1 MSAAPRVILDC
12 DPGIDDAFAIFC
24 ALRFCDVAAITSV
37 SGNVP
42 INHTTTNALHVLE
55 LADVSIPVHKGAAA
69 PLVVEAFF
77 ADKIHGAAGLGAGE
91 TPTPLRQVEAEP
103 AAEAINR
110 LSTEEPIVIIATG
123 PLTNIAHA
131 LQSDADLASRV
142 EHVYWMGGSTTGGNT
157 TEHAEFNAWADP
169 HAIEVVFAS
178 GLPLTM
184 FGLNLTHQVRM
195 QGHHVDELRR
205 AGTATSGPAAEYL
218 AFYES
223 HGSKDG
229 KGQPMHDPCAVLG
242 FTHPEMFETEPGNTL
257 VHLSGATR
265 GMTEMTNTPHP
276 DTHSILVATQ
286 AAADDVIGL
295 IMRSAIDPRAQR

>member
-1 MSAAPRVILDC
+1 MNGLPRIILDC

-42 INHTTTNALHVLE
+42 IDHTTTNALHVLE
-55 LADVSIPVHKGAAA
+55 LADASIPVHRGAAA
-69 PLVVEAFF
+69 PLVVDAFF

-91 TPTPLRQVEAEP
+91 TPTPSTQAEAEP
-103 AAEAINR
+103 AADAINR

-131 LQSDADLASRV
+131 LKSDAGLATRIS
-142 EHVYWMGGSTTGGNT
+142 HVYWMGGSTTVGNT

-205 AGTATSGPAAEYL
+205 AGTATSGPAADYL

-223 HGSKDG
+223 HGSRDG
-229 KGQPMHDPCAVLG
+229 RGQPMHDPCAVLG
-242 FTHPEMFETEPGNTL
+242 FTHPELFETEQGNTL

-265 GMTEMTNTPHP
+265 GRTEMTDTPRT
-276 DTHSILVATQ
+276 DTHSISVATH

-295 IMRSAIDPRAQR
+295 IMSAAVDPRALR